1 MDSHVSPR
9 RDALPP
15 ALRFRFQALELAL
28 EAVVRLRAPIRKI
41 RAQDREL
48 GDQLRDAL
56 THACTALGEGD
67 GRRGGNQR
75 LAFRRAIG
83 EAREALVALRI
94 ALAWGWVHLDE
105 VREGAALLDRVIAMV
120 HRQSR

>member
-1 MDSHVSPR
+1 MDSNESTRH
-9 RDALPP
+9 DALPST
-15 ALRFRFQALELAL
+15 LRFRFQALELAL
-28 EAVVRLRAPIRKI
+28 DAVVHLRSAIRKV
-41 RAQDREL
+41 RARDREL
-48 GDQLRDAL
+48 GDQMRNAL
-56 THACTALGEGD
+56 THTCTALGEGD

-83 EAREALVALRI
+83 EAREVLVALRI
-94 ALAWGWVHLDE
+94 ALAWGWLSVDE